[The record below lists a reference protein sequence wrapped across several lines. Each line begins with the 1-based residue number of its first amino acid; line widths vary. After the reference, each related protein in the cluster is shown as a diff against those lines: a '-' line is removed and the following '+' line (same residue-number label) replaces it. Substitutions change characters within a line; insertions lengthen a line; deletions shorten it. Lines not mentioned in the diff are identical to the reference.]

1 MAGDSSNLLYIGAI
15 LSVALG
21 AMSLRIIRKN
31 KDLEWNEA
39 LAARIICWMFI
50 GKGIQNAAVAN
61 MQDTSVDMWQ
71 FYAQLSSGLD
81 NLFTGTII
89 ALALIYPVP
98 LLRSEK
104 QVKIGFTMLFGFLV
118 YVILL
123 EVSGNPYT
131 VFELPGIVY
140 WMAMICW
147 STMYLKFRLI
157 DPGNSNDST
166 DNIAIVSGLFLTLL
180 MGHIWMWW
188 PGMVLQSNYFYFFD
202 LAGGPMTS
210 MTWDYMWNASYTICI
225 VTGIMLLGVEIFQYS
240 KGNGSILLY
249 LIIPY
254 FILGAIGY
262 IVYSAPETTV
272 SHTRGTNDTL
282 ASIWNLLTSQLHF
295 TVMRPLIAMF
305 VLLKFGL
312 FNINEETKP
321 MAKIM
326 TIILIVVATS
336 AILELIQSI
345 VPINQMISA
354 ALLGI
359 IIALGIGWE
368 ERSFDSLAS
377 NKSNVRVGVG
387 KRWFPNVS
395 ISQKTLERLDL
406 VCFIYILVIF
416 LISFIVWQTDML
428 VTVMLERYA
437 EAGGVG

>member
-1 MAGDSSNLLYIGAI
+1 
-15 LSVALG
+15 
-21 AMSLRIIRKN
+21 
-31 KDLEWNEA
+31 
-39 LAARIICWMFI
+39 
-50 GKGIQNAAVAN
+50 
-61 MQDTSVDMWQ
+61 
-71 FYAQLSSGLD
+71 
-81 NLFTGTII
+81 
-89 ALALIYPVP
+89 
-98 LLRSEK
+98 
-104 QVKIGFTMLFGFLV
+104 
-118 YVILL
+118 
-123 EVSGNPYT
+123 
-131 VFELPGIVY
+131 
-140 WMAMICW
+140 
-147 STMYLKFRLI
+147 
-157 DPGNSNDST
+157 
-166 DNIAIVSGLFLTLL
+166 
-180 MGHIWMWW
+180 MWW
-188 PGMVLQSNYFYFFD
+188 PGMILQSNYFYFFD
-202 LAGGPMTS
+202 LGGGPMTS
-210 MTWDYMWNASYTICI
+210 MTWDYVWNASYTICI
-225 VTGIMLLGVEIFQYS
+225 VTGIMLLSVETYQYS
-240 KGNGSILLY
+240 KGNGSKLLY

-295 TVMRPLIAMF
+295 TVMRPMIAMY

-368 ERSFDSLAS
+368 ERSFDRLAS

-387 KRWFPNVS
+387 KRWFPNVF
-395 ISQKTLERLDL
+395 ISQKTLERLD
-406 VCFIYILVIF
+406 FICLMYILVIF